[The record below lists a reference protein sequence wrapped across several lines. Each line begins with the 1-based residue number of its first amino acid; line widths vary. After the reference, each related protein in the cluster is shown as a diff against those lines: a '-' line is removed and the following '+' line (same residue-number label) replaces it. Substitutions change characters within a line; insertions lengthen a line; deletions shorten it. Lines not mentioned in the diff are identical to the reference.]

1 MKLIALVGLLAGT
14 AAAECAVDGRDGV
27 ELLPARGILPT
38 RPVLVLTRFGNAA
51 EQPPTGLVFRSG
63 TKAIAATVEPVQGG
77 LRQRVRRLFV
87 RQYLVRAAA
96 PLEPGDWRLEATELV
111 AGPFTT
117 ATQARY
123 TVRSK
128 PMPAVFVGPVRFLGF
143 GADDSSGVPNRFARV
158 AAAAPS
164 AAPVFAEVKLEGLPF
179 SRTVIVGSENGE
191 VHFGDLGCWQLPLL
205 PGGRHLTV
213 TITPVALDGLRGDPT
228 SFEVEVPG
236 VSEPTDEE
244 LEALDAG
251 APKPFVP
258 AHLNGR

>member
-1 MKLIALVGLLAGT
+1 MKLIALLGLLAGT
-14 AAAECAVDGRDGV
+14 AEAMSCAADRV
-27 ELLPARGILPT
+27 ELLPARGMIPT
-38 RPVLVLTRFGNAA
+38 RPVLVLTLFGIAA
-51 EQPPTGLVFRSG
+51 EQQPTGLVFRSG
-63 TKAIAATVEPVQGG
+63 TKAIAATVEPVQAR
-77 LRQRVRRLFV
+77 LRQRVRRFFV
-87 RQYLVRAAA
+87 RQYFVRAAA

-111 AGPFTT
+111 SGPFTT

-123 TVRSK
+123 TVRNK

-143 GADDSSGVPNRFARV
+143 GADDPSGVPNRFARIAATPPSV
-158 AAAAPS
+158 AV
-164 AAPVFAEVKLEGLPF
+164 VFAELKLEGLHY

-213 TITPVALDGLRGDPT
+213 TITPIALDGLRGDPT

-236 VSEPTDEE
+236 VNEPTDEE

-251 APKPFVP
+251 TANQKFVP
-258 AHLNGR
+258 AHLNER